1 MKKKEINIKLL
12 EKFIKDFIK
21 KNDRLPKMKEFSVQ
35 NGSPYG
41 RGLIEKQYSGIQNI
55 CKILNIEYTKQSKS
69 KKQISDT
76 EVKNFIQSYLNE
88 YGKLPTSIKFNKRY
102 NAPCSLKVINDN
114 YGSLIECYSKL
125 GFDVSSVQNR
135 NKFDDNVMLEY
146 INDYRNKNGYN
157 PGVNDFNRN
166 KGCPYNKERI
176 LKRFGSIERMYNFY
190 NLQPKPISKTDVVSD
205 KKLLDDLL
213 EAVYKYRTTDRDE
226 LHYLSPETIYDR
238 SVYERRFG
246 TWSDALKKASFTS
259 YNRVLLA
266 KFIDYNGEE
275 PIGFLISKIGINGSL
290 TPKQKKLLERDKLN
304 YSVQVKYFKSGNF
317 YKMLRN
323 EDIKMVDRLIIKQ
336 RALDGHVCDSNSEK
350 IVDNFLFK
358 NGIKHDIHVKYP
370 DGKKICDFMVNDI
383 YIEYAGLYNSFKSYN
398 TKIEY
403 KINYCKE
410 NNLKLYI
417 LYDLS
422 KKSLNDLKSFIN
434 NNCQQGGFNE

>member
-135 NKFDDNVMLEY
+135 NKFDDNVMLKY

-226 LHYLSPETIYDR
+226 LHHLSPETIYDR
-238 SVYERRFG
+238 SVYERRFI
-246 TWSDALKKASFTS
+246 TWSNALREAGFTD
-259 YNRVLLA
+259 YNRVLLSY
-266 KFIDYNGEE
+266 FLDYNGED
-275 PIGFLISKIGINGSL
+275 PINFLVSKIGINGKL
-290 TPKQKKLLERDKLN
+290 TDKQIYLLKQDKVTE
-304 YSVQVKYFKSGNF
+304 YSYRKYFKYKNF
-317 YKMLRN
+317 YKILKGEKIRGLFN
-323 EDIKMVDRLIIKQ
+323 LTIKQ
-336 RALDGHVCDSNSEK
+336 RALDGHICDSYSEK
-350 IVDNFLFK
+350 IVDDFLFK
-358 NGIKHDIHVKYP
+358 NNIKHDIHVKYP
-370 DGKKICDFMVNDI
+370 NEKKICDFVVNDI
-383 YIEYAGLYNSFKSYN
+383 YIEYAGLYNATMKYDLN
-398 TKIEY
+398 IEY

-410 NNLKLYI
+410 NSLKLYI
-417 LYDLS
+417 LYDTNE
-422 KKSLNDLKSFIN
+422 KSLNDLKSFIN